1 MVQPQ
6 FKGQTYGE
14 ATAQERRVQA
24 VPTGKSPTEQRA
36 QQQARRA
43 QPATP
48 GSLTAPTTRPA
59 EPITAGAPFGEGTGP
74 MAAGIP
80 MMAPGGDNV
89 IEELKAIY
97 QVFPNDDL
105 ADLLDSFIREGY

>member
-59 EPITAGAPFGEGTGP
+59 ELRQAHHS
-74 MAAGIP
+74 
-80 MMAPGGDNV
+80 V
-89 IEELKAIY
+89 KA
-97 QVFPNDDL
+97 QAQWRQAFQ
-105 ADLLDSFIREGY
+105 